1 MASQIRRGAVLSYA
15 TVAFNALTGLLYT
28 PWMVSVIG
36 NDYYGLYTL
45 ATSVINI
52 FVMDFGLGDA
62 VSRFLS
68 KYYAEGDEQSA
79 NEFLGMVLR
88 LYFGIAA
95 LLFVVLLVVYLN
107 ADAIYARL
115 SAGQLIVFKRL
126 FIVAA
131 LYSVVSFPL
140 ASLNGMLEANELF
153 VKLNGCNL
161 ARRVLTVG
169 LIVVSLVMGAG
180 VYALVVINAAVGLVF
195 GAVKIAIVRRDT
207 GISPAFTRC
216 GELRI
221 REVLGFSAWTMV
233 VQIAQRFIFALMPS
247 IIAMVSNS
255 KEIAVFG
262 LASSLESYVWTVA
275 NALNG
280 MFMPKVTRVLH
291 GDSPEE
297 NIQALAVRVGR
308 IQLLITGA
316 IIVVFAAIGHDFITC
331 WVGPEYDT
339 LWLATLLLILPELV
353 ELPTMIEGTALVAV
367 GRVKERGLAYIVM
380 AATNL
385 VLGYALSGPFGA
397 VGACLAIC
405 VAYFVRTMGMC
416 VFYDRFL
423 GFKLSSFARDTYA
436 DWFVPAAMTVVA
448 GLVLSHVLPLAGWS
462 RFVVEAIVEATV
474 YCASCWILTL
484 DASNKERVARLFS
497 NMMPI
502 GRRRGAI
509 DGPEV

>member
-1 MASQIRRGAVLSYA
+1 MASQIRRGAVLSYT

-36 NDYYGLYTL
+36 SDSYGLYTL
-45 ATSVINI
+45 ATSVISI

-68 KYYAEGDEQSA
+68 KYYAEGDERSA

-88 LYFGIAA
+88 LYLGIAV

-107 ADAIYARL
+107 VDTIYARL
-115 SAGQLIVFKRL
+115 SADQLVVFKRL
-126 FIVAA
+126 FIVVAF
-131 LYSVVSFPL
+131 YSVVSFPL

-161 ARRVLTVG
+161 ARRVFTVG

-195 GAVKIAIVRRDT
+195 GAVKIAIVRHDT
-207 GISPAFTRC
+207 DISPVFTRS

-233 VQIAQRFIFALMPS
+233 VQLAQRFIFALMPS

-255 KEIAVFG
+255 EEIAVFG

-275 NALNG
+275 NSLNG

-297 NIQALAVRVGR
+297 NMQALAVRVGR

-316 IIVVFAAIGHDFITC
+316 IIVVFMAIGGDFVTC

-353 ELPTMIEGTALVAV
+353 ELPTMIEGTALVAA

-380 AATNL
+380 AVTNL
-385 VLGYALSGPFGA
+385 ILGYVLSGPFGA

-405 VAYFVRTMGMC
+405 VAYFVRTAGMC
-416 VFYDRFL
+416 VFYGRFL
-423 GFKLSSFARDTYA
+423 GFKFGSFARDTYA
-436 DWFVPAAMTVVA
+436 NWFAPAAITVAA
-448 GLVLSHVLPLAGWS
+448 GLVLSHALSLAGWL
-462 RFVVEAIVEATV
+462 RFGVETIVETTV
-474 YCASCWILTL
+474 YCTSCWFLTL
-484 DASNKERVARLFS
+484 DESNKKQIVRLLGK
-497 NMMPI
+497 MMPI
-502 GRRRGAI
+502 GR
-509 DGPEV
+509 